1 MNNYAASLEITV
13 NVYCSPHCVETC
25 FGQVIENM
33 QKNTIF
39 TLNFHEC
46 LHTMYKYVLNSILF

>member
-46 LHTMYKYVLNSILF
+46 LHTMYK